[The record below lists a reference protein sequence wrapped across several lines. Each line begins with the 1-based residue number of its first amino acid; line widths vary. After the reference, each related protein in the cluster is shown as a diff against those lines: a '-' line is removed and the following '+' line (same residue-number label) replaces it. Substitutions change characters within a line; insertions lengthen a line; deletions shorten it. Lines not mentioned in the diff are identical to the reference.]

1 MSLNN
6 IIQSDCQDDD
16 KVLKMPSSNKICKW
30 MWTGVF
36 VWGWWRLNLI
46 PNLIRNCGASNG
58 SPMESLHVLERHF
71 NPSPL
76 NSSPWTLPA
85 FSFWFHRNLQI
96 LRMLHVD
103 RQGGTW
109 RLLGSVVFIHRQ
121 VLSAIF
127 DIQCIV
133 MILAFSSVLFIH
145 RQVSPAIFNIQWVFS
160 RFFVVVFV
168 HRQVS
173 SAIFDIQ
180 WFYLAFSSVV
190 FIHRQVSSAIFD
202 IQWFYLAFSS
212 VVFVHKWASAK
223 LVIAF
228 TSCWFHPQTW
238 VDHHPFQ

>member
-6 IIQSDCQDDD
+6 NIQSHCQYDD

-58 SPMESLHVLERHF
+58 SPCAGE
-71 NPSPL
+71 
-76 NSSPWTLPA
+76 A
-85 FSFWFHRNLQI
+85 FWLFPIKLFPRFLFDYIENLQI

-121 VLSAIF
+121 VS
-127 DIQCIV
+127 
-133 MILAFSSVLFIH
+133 
-145 RQVSPAIFNIQWVFS
+145 
-160 RFFVVVFV
+160 FVVFN
-168 HRQVS
+168 
-173 SAIFDIQ
+173 
-180 WFYLAFSSVV
+180 
-190 FIHRQVSSAIFD
+190 FIHRQVSSAIFN

-212 VVFVHKWASAK
+212 VVFVHKWALAK
-223 LVIAF
+223 LVIVF
-228 TSCWFHPQTW
+228 TSSWIHPQTW
-238 VDHHPFQ
+238 VDHHPLH